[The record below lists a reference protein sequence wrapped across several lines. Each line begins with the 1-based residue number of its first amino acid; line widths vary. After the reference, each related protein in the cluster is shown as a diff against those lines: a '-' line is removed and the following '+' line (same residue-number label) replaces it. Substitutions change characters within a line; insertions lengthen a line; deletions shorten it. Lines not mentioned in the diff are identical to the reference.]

1 MRVAGAVL
9 MVICLTSR
17 LAAQVSAFR
26 FQADRVRTGV
36 VYHYNK
42 SNLDGTHATNVSV
55 FVPDSDRLESF
66 KWTEGGRE
74 ATLVKAWLDW
84 STFTVRRFESARV
97 QPSGE
102 TPVATLAMVP
112 GAKAVVIELR
122 GTQRRTDI
130 KNWPWQSYD
139 FDFAGLSAILPH
151 LVNPERSF
159 RIGIADAGA
168 DSAGPAMFDKGI
180 VTLEFVRR
188 ETRDGRTVRRYT
200 IDGPGLEHK
209 GGGLWTDLDGG
220 FLVGFEI
227 ALPDEEGMKNG
238 KLALRA
244 VEKMDDAAW
253 AQFRRIHVGQ

>member
-1 MRVAGAVL
+1 MQAMYAAVL
-9 MVICLTSR
+9 VGCLTSE
-17 LAAQVSAFR
+17 LAAQSSAFR
-26 FQADRVRTGV
+26 YRSERVRTGV
-36 VYHYNK
+36 VYHYRK
-42 SNLDGTHATNVSV
+42 SNLDGTSASNVSV
-55 FVPDSDRLESF
+55 FVPDTLRLESF
-66 KWTEGGRE
+66 KWRDGGAE

-84 STFTVRRFESARV
+84 STFSVRRFESTKIRS
-97 QPSGE
+97 SGE
-102 TPVATLAMVP
+102 MPIATLAMVP
-112 GAKAVVIELR
+112 GARAVVIELAGR
-122 GTQRRTDI
+122 QRRTDI

-159 RIGIADAGA
+159 HVGIADAGA
-168 DSAGPAMFDKGI
+168 DSAGPGMFDKGP

-200 IDGPGLEHK
+200 IDGPGLERK
-209 GGGLWTDLDGG
+209 GGGLWADLEGG

-244 VEKMDDAAW
+244 VEKMDDAGW
-253 AQFRRIHVGQ
+253 AAFRRNHVAH